1 MDSLACVIHAK
12 GDLRLET
19 QSVGEPGAG
28 QVRVRIG
35 AGGICGSDLHYFNA
49 GGFGTVRLREPMV
62 LGHEVAG
69 TIDAVGPD
77 VNSVRVGDR
86 VALNPA
92 RACGVCR
99 FCRAG
104 APRHC
109 VDMKFYGSAM
119 PWPHSQGA
127 FRTLLL
133 AEARQCEPLAASVS
147 FAEGACAEPLAV
159 ALHAVAQAG
168 ELHGS
173 RVLVTGA
180 GPIGLMVIAAARW
193 AGAAEIVAVDL
204 HAPALEKALAMG
216 AARVINAA
224 TEAEALGRDYAA
236 DKGLFDVAFE
246 CSGAPGIFRDIA
258 PVLRPRGVLVQL
270 GMGGELAVPANLLVG
285 KEIRWQGAFRFDSE
299 YALAVRLL
307 NEGAIDVRPMITASF
322 PLERAVEAF
331 GVASQRTVQSKVQIV
346 FP

>member
-1 MDSLACVIHAK
+1 MEALACVIHDK

-19 QSVGEPGAG
+19 RTVGEPGAG
-28 QVRVRIG
+28 QVRVRIA

-69 TIDAVGPD
+69 TIEAVGPA
-77 VNSVRVGDR
+77 VTRVSVGDR

-92 RACGVCR
+92 RACGECR
-99 FCRAG
+99 FCRDG

-109 VDMKFYGSAM
+109 LNMKFYGSAM

-127 FRTLLL
+127 FSTLIL
-133 AEARQCEPLAASVS
+133 AEAQQCEPLAARVS

-168 ELHGS
+168 DLTGR

-204 HAPALEKALAMG
+204 HAPALEKAEILG
-216 AARVINAA
+216 AVRTINVSADP
-224 TEAEALGRDYAA
+224 EALGRDYAA
-236 DKGLFDVAFE
+236 DKGWFDAAFE
-246 CSGAPGIFRDIA
+246 CSGAPGIFKDIA

-270 GMGGELAVPANLLVG
+270 GMGGEHAGVEVRGDPVG
-285 KEIRWQGAFRFDSE
+285 VGGHDACGR
-299 YALAVRLL
+299 
-307 NEGAIDVRPMITASF
+307 
-322 PLERAVEAF
+322 
-331 GVASQRTVQSKVQIV
+331 
-346 FP
+346 

>member
-1 MDSLACVIHAK
+1 MEALACVIHDK

-19 QSVGEPGAG
+19 RTVGEPGAG
-28 QVRVRIG
+28 QVRVRIA

-69 TIDAVGPD
+69 TIEAVGPA
-77 VNSVRVGDR
+77 VTRVRVGDR

-92 RACGVCR
+92 RACGECR
-99 FCRAG
+99 FCRDG

-109 VDMKFYGSAM
+109 LNMKFYGSAM

-127 FRTLLL
+127 FSTLIL
-133 AEARQCEPLAASVS
+133 AEAQQCEPLAARVS

-168 ELHGS
+168 DLTGR

-204 HAPALEKALAMG
+204 HAPALEKAEILG
-216 AARVINAA
+216 AVRTINVSADP
-224 TEAEALGRDYAA
+224 EALGRDYAA
-236 DKGLFDVAFE
+236 DKGWFDAAFE
-246 CSGAPGIFRDIA
+246 CSGAPGIFKDIA

-285 KEIRWQGAFRFDSE
+285 KEIRWQGAFRFDTE

-307 NEGAIDVRPMITASF
+307 NEGAIDVIPMITASYA
-322 PLERAVEAF
+322 LERAVEAF
-331 GVASQRTVQSKVQIV
+331 VAARQRTVQSKVQIV